1 VGGAAEDEDPVHL
14 GQTSQLYLS
23 KWAGLL
29 QPAEG
34 LLDQP
39 TTAQAD
45 GVAGVPGGS
54 SIKVRTTPLFVF

>member
-1 VGGAAEDEDPVHL
+1 MGGATEDEDPVDL
-14 GQTSQLYLS
+14 CQTSQLYLS

-39 TTAQAD
+39 PAAEAD
-45 GVAGVPGGS
+45 RITSVPGGS
-54 SIKVRTTPLFVF
+54 CVEV